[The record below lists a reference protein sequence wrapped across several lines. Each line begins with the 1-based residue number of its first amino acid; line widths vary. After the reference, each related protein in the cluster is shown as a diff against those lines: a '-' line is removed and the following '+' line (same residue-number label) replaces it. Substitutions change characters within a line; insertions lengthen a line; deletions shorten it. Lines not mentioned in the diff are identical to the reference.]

1 MIHCNIVPL
10 LNTCLGE
17 SKTIDLRLKFPLMVI
32 IVASMIAIL
41 PSASS
46 VAYTFEDTETN
57 SNTNVLDV
65 YFLDLPCDDNSTCEL
80 SRPSHLVE
88 YFGADWCEP
97 CESLESLLSA
107 LNFDDIALIQH
118 HPSVLDQSFLNS
130 SKDVFDRKYR
140 LLFIPSLVINSH
152 SLLTG
157 SAQGAELNQSLM
169 DTKSEF
175 AGISDILIDN
185 GILYWNTSTNSNLTI
200 WRLEQTAHEY
210 DNRTLPH
217 LAVERITISN
227 TVRQQN
233 ISHFLNNQDGR
244 LVFML
249 QDDNFPKSLQSISTG
264 PTGDKTMS
272 ELGGQDGLFFAHDG
286 GYDLAIG
293 VFVILF
299 LTLLPA
305 LVWFRNLQ
313 KQDFEEA
320 E

>member
-1 MIHCNIVPL
+1 MIHCNRVPL

-17 SKTIDLRLKFPLMVI
+17 SKTIDLNQKFPLLVI

-46 VAYTFEDTETN
+46 AAYTPDDTETN

-65 YFLDLPCDDNSTCEL
+65 YFLDLPCDDNFTCEP

-97 CESLESLLSA
+97 CESLESLLSV
-107 LNFDDIALIQH
+107 LNFEDIALIQH
-118 HPSVLDQSFLNS
+118 HPSVLDQSYLNS

-169 DTKSEF
+169 DTQSEF

-233 ISHFLNNQDGR
+233 ITHLLNNQDGR
-244 LVFML
+244 LVFIL
-249 QDDNFPKSLQSISTG
+249 QDDNYPKSLQSISTG
-264 PTGDKTMS
+264 PTGDKAMS
-272 ELGGQDGLFFAHDG
+272 DLGRQDSLFYANDG

-293 VFVILF
+293 VFIILF

-313 KQDFEEA
+313 KQDLEEA

>member
-1 MIHCNIVPL
+1 
-10 LNTCLGE
+10 
-17 SKTIDLRLKFPLMVI
+17 MVI
-32 IVASMIAIL
+32 IVVSMIAIL

-46 VAYTFEDTETN
+46 TVYIADDTETN
-57 SNTNVLDV
+57 SNTNILDV
-65 YFLDLPCDDNSTCEL
+65 FFLDIPCDDNSTCEP

-118 HPSVLDQSFLNS
+118 HPSVLDQTYLNS
-130 SKDVFDRKYR
+130 SKDVFEKEYR

-157 SAQGAELNQSLM
+157 SAQGVELNQSLI
-169 DTKSEF
+169 DIQSNFE
-175 AGISDILIDN
+175 GIIDIMIDN
-185 GILYWNTSTNSNLTI
+185 GVLHWNTSENSNLTI
-200 WRLEQTAHEY
+200 WRLEQTEHEY
-210 DNRTLPH
+210 DNRTLPY

-233 ISHFLNNQDGR
+233 ITQLLDNPNGR
-244 LVFML
+244 LVFIL

-264 PTGDKTMS
+264 PTGDKAVS
-272 ELGGQDGLFFAHDG
+272 ELGEKNSLFDMHDG
-286 GYDLAIG
+286 GYDLALG
-293 VFVILF
+293 VFVVLF
-299 LTLLPA
+299 LALLPA

-313 KQDFEEA
+313 KQDFDEA